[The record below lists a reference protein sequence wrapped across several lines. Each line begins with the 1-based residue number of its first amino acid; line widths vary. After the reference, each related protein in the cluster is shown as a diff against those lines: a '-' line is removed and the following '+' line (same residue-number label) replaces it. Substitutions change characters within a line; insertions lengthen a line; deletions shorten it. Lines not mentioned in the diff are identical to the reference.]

1 MPVDLSELSLKDLKK
16 LEKEIPKAIERV
28 AERRKQVARIELEAR
43 AKELGYSLL
52 ELLDVPSRRKG
63 KVVGPKFVHP
73 DDSATTWSGRGRK
86 PRWYVEALASGKKP
100 EDLAI

>member
-52 ELLDVPSRRKG
+52 ELLNVPSRRKG

-73 DDSATTWSGRGRK
+73 DNPSTTWSGRGRK
-86 PRWYVEALASGKKP
+86 PRWYVEALAKGKKP